1 MQFILYLCYDT
12 DNVKLIALDS
22 LYFVLV
28 SDVESELNI
37 MTF

>member
-1 MQFILYLCYDT
+1 MQYILYLCYDT

-28 SDVESELNI
+28 MLKVNI
-37 MTF
+37 MTFS